1 MPQRRYTL
9 QDEATLVDQLN
20 HLLHALALPISL
32 ISPTDLTPRLLI
44 AILESLLGV
53 RLPAPITTTTRRRGS
68 EASDDEQRTA
78 RVQSMK
84 IFLGVLETDILQRDV
99 GLSTVDPRRLAEGAD
114 EEVFY
119 VAEVLCSISASVDRD
134 RELARARSIPLP
146 HTPSPSPPNS
156 PSPVAAAM
164 PRPRLP
170 LSPKSQLDLD
180 AESLFQSRT
189 TRQSHPRLFSPFL
202 AAADNNSNSPTTS
215 NSLFS
220 SHHHEDE
227 YGRASDDGGY
237 SDSSDTGVSDI
248 LGGLPPAPGPLV
260 PSTPPPRRQDDSLL
274 FSAVDNPPIP
284 REQAFSAYHHDSDDH
299 DNESVTRRSRVP
311 VPVRYD
317 GFIAPVD
324 EAQELASFEV
334 SRSMSMSSRS
344 APSLS
349 GSISTSRGLRLPSGP
364 SLGRARGESVKA
376 QYTRTLELLNE
387 RARLLTQ
394 LSELKRAAARG
405 HGRGHG

>member
-1 MPQRRYTL
+1 
-9 QDEATLVDQLN
+9 
-20 HLLHALALPISL
+20 
-32 ISPTDLTPRLLI
+32 
-44 AILESLLGV
+44 
-53 RLPAPITTTTRRRGS
+53 
-68 EASDDEQRTA
+68 
-78 RVQSMK
+78 MK

-119 VAEVLCSISASVDRD
+119 VAEVLCSIGASVDRD
-134 RELARARSIPLP
+134 TELARARSIPLP
-146 HTPSPSPPNS
+146 RTPSPSPSPPNS
-156 PSPVAAAM
+156 PSPVAM
-164 PRPRLP
+164 PRRP

-220 SHHHEDE
+220 AHHHEDE
-227 YGRASDDGGY
+227 YGRASDDGAY

-248 LGGLPPAPGPLV
+248 LGGLPPAPGPLL

-284 REQAFSAYHHDSDDH
+284 REQAFSAYHHEDEN
-299 DNESVTRRSRVP
+299 DNEGNAPLRSRVP
-311 VPVRYD
+311 VQAPVRYD

-324 EAQELASFEV
+324 EAQELASFEL

-344 APSLS
+344 VPSRS
-349 GSISTSRGLRLPSGP
+349 TSTSRSLPSG
-364 SLGRARGESVKA
+364 STGRARGESVKA

-394 LSELKRAAARG
+394 LSELKRAAAHG
-405 HGRGHG
+405 HGHGHG